1 MTLSAA
7 SRPKLW
13 KFARVQFDEA
23 RQRNVLQ
30 YPEGAVLLNDTAA
43 EVLALCDGTRTI
55 SDIAA
60 ALKERYGSD
69 VLDDVQSYLSQ
80 LADREL
86 VRDEGLRSRPAESGL

>member
-1 MTLSAA
+1 M
-7 SRPKLW
+7 
-13 KFARVQFDEA
+13 QFDEA

-43 EVLALCDGTRTI
+43 EILALCDGQRTI
-55 SDIAA
+55 AEIAA
-60 ALKERYGSD
+60 MLEERYGSN

-86 VRDEGLRSRPAESGL
+86 VRDALPGIGAS

>member
-1 MTLSAA
+1 MALTSS

-23 RQRNVLQ
+23 RQRSVLQ

-43 EVLALCDGTRTI
+43 EILALCDGARTI
-55 SDIAA
+55 AEIATT
-60 ALKERYGSD
+60 LGERYGAD
-69 VLDDVQSYLSQ
+69 VLDDVQTYLSE

-86 VRDEGLRSRPAESGL
+86 VRDETPSPAVG

>member
-1 MTLSAA
+1 MALSAA

-23 RQRNVLQ
+23 RQRSVLQ

-43 EVLALCDGTRTI
+43 EILALCDGARTI
-55 SDIAA
+55 TEIAA
-60 ALKERYGSD
+60 VLRERYGAD

-80 LADREL
+80 LAEREL
-86 VRDEGLRSRPAESGL
+86 VRDEGAAIGTS

>member
-1 MTLSAA
+1 MALTAH

-43 EVLALCDGTRTI
+43 EILALCDGSRTLTE
-55 SDIAA
+55 IAA
-60 ALKERYGSD
+60 ELNERYGAD
-69 VLDDVQSYLSQ
+69 VLADVQSYLSQ

-86 VRDEGLRSRPAESGL
+86 IRDEAAVIGTG

>member
-1 MTLSAA
+1 MALTAH

-43 EVLALCDGTRTI
+43 EILALCDGQRTI
-55 SDIAA
+55 AEIAA
-60 ALKERYGSD
+60 MLEERYGSN

-86 VRDEGLRSRPAESGL
+86 VRDALPGIGAS

>member
-1 MTLSAA
+1 MTLGAQ

-43 EVLALCDGTRTI
+43 EILALCDGTRTL
-55 SDIAA
+55 SEIAA
-60 ALKERYGSD
+60 VLGERYGSD
-69 VLDDVQSYLSQ
+69 VREDVRSYLSQ

-86 VRDEGLRSRPAESGL
+86 VRDEAAEIPAG

>member
-1 MTLSAA
+1 MTLTAG
-7 SRPKLW
+7 SRPRLW

-43 EVLALCDGTRTI
+43 EILALCDGTRTI
-55 SDIAA
+55 ADIAA
-60 ALKERYGSD
+60 TLNERYGAD
-69 VLDDVQSYLSQ
+69 VLGDVQVYLSQ

-86 VRDEGLRSRPAESGL
+86 VRDETPSRAEV

>member
-1 MTLSAA
+1 MTLTVQ
-7 SRPKLW
+7 SRPRLW

-43 EVLALCDGTRTI
+43 EILALCDGSRTLAE
-55 SDIAA
+55 IASV
-60 ALKERYGSD
+60 LEERYGSD
-69 VLDDVQSYLSQ
+69 VLEDVRTYLSQ

-86 VRDEGLRSRPAESGL
+86 VRDAAAGISAG

>member
-1 MTLSAA
+1 MSLTAS

-23 RQRNVLQ
+23 RQRSVLQ

-43 EVLALCDGTRTI
+43 EILSLCDGARTI
-55 SDIAA
+55 AEIAA
-60 ALKERYGSD
+60 TLSERYGAD
-69 VLDDVQSYLSQ
+69 VLGDVQTYLSQ

-86 VRDEGLRSRPAESGL
+86 VRDETPSRTVG

>member
-1 MTLSAA
+1 MLSGS

-23 RQRNVLQ
+23 RQRSVLQ

-43 EVLALCDGTRTI
+43 EILALCDGTRTI
-55 SDIAA
+55 AEIAA
-60 ALKERYGSD
+60 ELNERYGSD
-69 VLDDVQSYLSQ
+69 VLEDVQTYLSQ

-86 VRDEGLRSRPAESGL
+86 VRDETTSSSTK

>member
-1 MTLSAA
+1 MMLAA
-7 SRPKLW
+7 TAHPKLW

-23 RQRNVLQ
+23 RKRSVLQ

-55 SDIAA
+55 ADIAA
-60 ALKERYGSD
+60 TLKERYGAD

-86 VRDEGLRSRPAESGL
+86 IRDESAAIGAD

>member
-1 MTLSAA
+1 MALTSA

-23 RQRNVLQ
+23 RQRSVLQ

-43 EVLALCDGTRTI
+43 EILALCDGSRTI
-55 SDIAA
+55 AEIAA
-60 ALKERYGSD
+60 ALNERYGAD
-69 VLDDVQSYLSQ
+69 VLDDVQTYLSQ

-86 VRDEGLRSRPAESGL
+86 VRDETPSSAVEG

>member
-1 MTLSAA
+1 MALSGT

-23 RQRNVLQ
+23 RQRSVLQ

-43 EVLALCDGTRTI
+43 EILALCDGTRTVA
-55 SDIAA
+55 DIAA
-60 ALKERYGSD
+60 TLEQRYGSN

-86 VRDEGLRSRPAESGL
+86 VRDETPSSGAGR

>member
-1 MTLSAA
+1 MVLSAT

-13 KFARVQFDEA
+13 KFARVQFDDA

-43 EVLALCDGTRTI
+43 EILSLCDGNRTLAEI
-55 SDIAA
+55 SAE
-60 ALKERYGSD
+60 LKERYGAD
-69 VLDDVQSYLSQ
+69 VFDDVQSYLTQ

-86 VRDEGLRSRPAESGL
+86 VRDESAVIEAS

>member
-1 MTLSAA
+1 MILTAQ
-7 SRPKLW
+7 SRPRLW

-43 EVLALCDGTRTI
+43 EILALCDGTRTL
-55 SDIAA
+55 SEIAA
-60 ALKERYGSD
+60 VLQERYGAD
-69 VLDDVQSYLSQ
+69 VEGDVQTYLSQ

-86 VRDEGLRSRPAESGL
+86 VRDEAAVSGAG

>member
-1 MTLSAA
+1 MTLSGT

-13 KFARVQFDEA
+13 KFARVQYDEA

-43 EVLALCDGTRTI
+43 EILALCDGARTLAE
-55 SDIAA
+55 IAA
-60 ALKERYGSD
+60 VLNERYGAD
-69 VLDDVQSYLSQ
+69 VLADVQSYLSQ

-86 VRDEGLRSRPAESGL
+86 IRDEAAAIGAS

>member
-1 MTLSAA
+1 MTLTAQ
-7 SRPKLW
+7 SRPRLW

-43 EVLALCDGTRTI
+43 EILALCDGTRTL
-55 SDIAA
+55 SEIAA
-60 ALKERYGSD
+60 VLQERYGSD
-69 VLDDVQSYLSQ
+69 VEGDVQTYLSQ

-86 VRDEGLRSRPAESGL
+86 VRDAAAVSGAG

>member
-1 MTLSAA
+1 MTLTAQ
-7 SRPKLW
+7 SRPRLW

-43 EVLALCDGTRTI
+43 EILALCDGARTI
-55 SDIAA
+55 AEIAA
-60 ALKERYGSD
+60 VLEERYGSNVLED
-69 VLDDVQSYLSQ
+69 VHSYLSQ

-86 VRDEGLRSRPAESGL
+86 VRDAAAGIGAR

>member
-1 MTLSAA
+1 MTLGAQ
-7 SRPKLW
+7 SRPRLW

-43 EVLALCDGTRTI
+43 EILSLCDGTRTL

-60 ALKERYGSD
+60 VLEERYGSD

-86 VRDEGLRSRPAESGL
+86 VRAASAPIGTG

>member
-1 MTLSAA
+1 MALTAQ

-43 EVLALCDGTRTI
+43 EILALCDGERTVTE
-55 SDIAA
+55 IAA
-60 ALKERYGSD
+60 ALEQRYGAN

-80 LADREL
+80 LADRDL
-86 VRDEGLRSRPAESGL
+86 VRDGEV

>member
-1 MTLSAA
+1 MTLSET

-13 KFARVQFDEA
+13 KFARVQYDEA

-30 YPEGAVLLNDTAA
+30 YPEGAVLLNDSAA
-43 EVLALCDGTRTI
+43 EILALCDGNRTVA
-55 SDIAA
+55 DIAA
-60 ALKERYGSD
+60 ALEQRYGAN

-86 VRDEGLRSRPAESGL
+86 VRDERG

>member
-1 MTLSAA
+1 MTLTSS

-43 EVLALCDGTRTI
+43 EILALCDGARTI
-55 SDIAA
+55 AEIAA
-60 ALKERYGSD
+60 TLDERYGAD
-69 VLDDVQSYLSQ
+69 VLNDVLGYLSQ
-80 LADREL
+80 LSEREL
-86 VRDEGLRSRPAESGL
+86 VRDETPSSRVG

>member
-1 MTLSAA
+1 MTLSGT

-23 RQRNVLQ
+23 RQRSVLQ

-43 EVLALCDGTRTI
+43 EILELCDGTRTI
-55 SDIAA
+55 ADIAA
-60 ALKERYGSD
+60 ALNERYGSD

-86 VRDEGLRSRPAESGL
+86 VRDETASSPAK

>member
-1 MTLSAA
+1 MPLSAA

-43 EVLALCDGTRTI
+43 EVLAQCDGRRTI

-86 VRDEGLRSRPAESGL
+86 VRDEGAAIEAG

>member
-1 MTLSAA
+1 MRLGAQ
-7 SRPKLW
+7 SRPRLW

-43 EVLALCDGTRTI
+43 EVLALCDGTRTLA
-55 SDIAA
+55 DIAA
-60 ALKERYGSD
+60 VLKERYGSD
-69 VLDDVQSYLSQ
+69 VLEDVQSYLSQ

-86 VRDEGLRSRPAESGL
+86 VRDAAAPIGSG

>member
-1 MTLSAA
+1 MALTSA

-23 RQRNVLQ
+23 RQRSVLQ

-43 EVLALCDGTRTI
+43 EILALCDGSRTI
-55 SDIAA
+55 AEIAA
-60 ALKERYGSD
+60 ALNERYGAD

-86 VRDEGLRSRPAESGL
+86 VRDETPPSAVEG